1 MNENF
6 IITIGR
12 QFGSGGREIG
22 RQLSR
27 LMNINYYDKELIQE
41 AAKESGIDPHYF
53 EKADETTP
61 TGLYHAM
68 LGFSSFNYEGAL
80 CNENIFK
87 LQADVIQNIAR
98 KHSWSLRRLHLTG
111 KPALHF
117 GIHTCRHERPDR
129 PNSEK

>member
-1 MNENF
+1 MQKKPVIMNENF

-98 KHSWSLRRLHLTG
+98 KHSCVILGRS
-111 KPALHF
+111 ADY
-117 GIHTCRHERPDR
+117 I
-129 PNSEK
+129 